1 MGKGGP
7 KQDRSLSSV
16 TEKVPCTKRIP
27 LSRHPPDD
35 AILWRYMDFPKF
47 VSFLES
53 SSLFF
58 ARADQL
64 GDPFEGSYSQVNFNT
79 LTEKYPA
86 EVAEG
91 LRKAMPGLARLRTN
105 HFVNCW
111 HWNDNESDAMRK
123 IYSEKKRGYCRQN
136 RFRVPVA
143 KFHWRNQ
150 GPRGQGPVRGLRSK
164 HDPRGEC
171 LLRVPAQ
178 TQPFRSRA
186 GGACHSDDQSEERQY
201 CIGNQLRG
209 RLVGPGSHG
218 GRFASRSNM
227 DRPVGRSGLCKI
239 RPTSSCQGF
248 NIG

>member
-1 MGKGGP
+1 MYEAHP
-7 KQDRSLSSV
+7 AF
-16 TEKVPCTKRIP
+16 TP
-27 LSRHPPDD
+27 PPDD

-111 HWNDNESDAMRK
+111 HWNDDESDAMRK
-123 IYSEKKRGYCRQN
+123 IYSEKNAGIAVKTDFASLSQSFIGETKVHVGRVRYVDYDQNMIPEGNVFYAYPHKRNHFAHEREVRAIATTSPRSDNTALGINCEVDLSALVHTVVVSPLAPTWIAQLVD
-136 RFRVPVA
+136 RVSA
-143 KFHWRNQ
+143 KYGLQ
-150 GPRGQGPVRGLRSK
+150 APVRVSTLAES
-164 HDPRGEC
+164 
-171 LLRVPAQ
+171 
-178 TQPFRSRA
+178 
-186 GGACHSDDQSEERQY
+186 
-201 CIGNQLRG
+201 
-209 RLVGPGSHG
+209 
-218 GRFASRSNM
+218 
-227 DRPVGRSGLCKI
+227 
-239 RPTSSCQGF
+239 PTWG
-248 NIG
+248 